1 MAQSTSSLKADKSA
15 PVERPSRKDDF
26 LLLRKALII
35 FAASLLSSAALI
47 YAGRF
52 ILARHGVN
60 QAQEQRSDALNKRRQ
75 AEKDKQEIQ
84 EYQPRFL
91 ALRERGFVGEE
102 RRLDWMEHIRHIR
115 ENRKLLPI
123 TYEISAQ
130 QLFQVPPDVPIGD
143 MELRG
148 SKMKLQMDLLH
159 EGDLLNFLNDLSRKE
174 FYTVQECAIKRAG
187 KAPENTQSPRLS
199 AECTLYWLTLG
210 EQTDNSD
217 KTPNPADQ

>member
-1 MAQSTSSLKADKSA
+1 MAQSKSNLKADKNA

-35 FAASLLSSAALI
+35 FVASLLSGAALI
-47 YAGRF
+47 GAGRF
-52 ILARHGVN
+52 ILSRHGVT

-75 AEKDKQEIQ
+75 AEKDKQDIQ
-84 EYQPRFL
+84 TYQPKFL

-102 RRLDWMEHIRHIR
+102 KRLDWIEHIKHIK
-115 ENRKLLPI
+115 ENRKLLQI

-130 QLFQVPPDVPIGD
+130 QIFQVPTEMLIGD
-143 MELRG
+143 MELHG

-159 EGDLLNFLNDLSRKE
+159 EGDLLNFLNDLRQKG
-174 FYTVQECAIKRAG
+174 FYTVQECMARRIG
-187 KAPENTQSPRLS
+187 KAQGNAQSPRLT
-199 AECTLYWLTLG
+199 AECTLYWLTLD
-210 EQTDNSD
+210 ERTDSRD